1 MLIEA
6 GTAEVAERTEVADRA
21 VRTETAERID

>member
-1 MLIEA
+1 VIIEP
-6 GTAEVAERTEVADRA
+6 GMAEVAERTEVARRA